1 MVQKVEPEIIGIV
14 TTDNP
19 EFKFKVSIKSQPWPI
34 QINQLIQYCPL
45 PFQHKWYDAM
55 IHFLLYWMK
64 GIKNVIKLNCGAK

>member
-55 IHFLLYWMK
+55 THFFALLDERDK
-64 GIKNVIKLNCGAK
+64 KCHKIKLWR